1 METKGRSRGILI
13 CWDEERLQASLR
25 NMVAIVATIPED
37 IIHLEILPWLTNKAL
52 FKFKSVN
59 KKWHHLIN
67 HDPTF
72 AHQRSRRCGLP
83 GFVWI
88 CDHNI
93 DFMPVNLI
101 GQHDVCETKLSFS
114 LPDGCSAYIAG
125 CSAYIAASAN
135 GLLLLLLTRWE
146 EQNENEWYMYED
158 ESTFHYVWNPV
169 TKEGHAI
176 PESQVQ
182 VYENIGLAFEPSTT
196 STRYRLIK
204 LVEDNELEFTEI
216 EFKIYSSDIGKWIIS
231 DQKLVIKD
239 EFNRYRW
246 NVLYARGII
255 YWNYFPYIIW
265 FDLDKNISGSMMSPI
280 EYEDI
285 PIYYDD
291 VYCQCIG
298 VTDEEILT
306 STLFMKNNSIFIWMM
321 SKDGEW
327 VKRYHV
333 LDFLNIRDIDSFS
346 LLPFCGGDKVFM
358 DLTLFSMGRKAML
371 CCHDMKTGETVM
383 IDMLKQNRLWSP
395 CQYVVLN
402 YNNMAEIGS
411 LKY

>member
-1 METKGRSRGILI
+1 
-13 CWDEERLQASLR
+13 
-25 NMVAIVATIPED
+25 MVAIVATIPED
-37 IIHLEILPWLTNKAL
+37 IIHLEILPWLTDKTL
-52 FKFKSVN
+52 FRFKSVN
-59 KKWHHLIN
+59 KKWHYLIN
-67 HDPTF
+67 HDLTF
-72 AHQRSRRCGLP
+72 AHQRSRRRGSP

-93 DFMPVNLI
+93 DFMPINLI
-101 GQHDVCETKLSFS
+101 GEHDICEPKVSFS
-114 LPDGCSAYIAG
+114 LPDKS
-125 CSAYIAASAN
+125 SAYIAATAN

-146 EQNENEWYMYED
+146 AQNEWYIYED

-176 PESQVQ
+176 PESRAQVH
-182 VYENIGLAFEPSTT
+182 ENIGLAFEPSAAL
-196 STRYRLIK
+196 TRYRLVK
-204 LVEDNELEFTEI
+204 LLEDNEVEFIEI
-216 EFKIYSSDIGKWIIS
+216 GFKIYSSDIGKWIIS
-231 DQKLVIKD
+231 DQKLVIED
-239 EFNRYRW
+239 EYNRHRW

-285 PIYYDD
+285 PIYSHN

-306 STLFMKNNSIFIWMM
+306 STQFMKNNSIFIWMM

-333 LDFLNIRDIDSFS
+333 LDYLNIRDIDSFS

-383 IDMLKQNRLWSP
+383 IDTLKQNWLWTP

-402 YNNMAEIGS
+402 YNSMAGIGS
-411 LKY
+411 LKC